1 MTTSAAA
8 LRSFGDASSAE
19 TAAPAPR
26 PHALLSLMGYV
37 RRHGRYASLT
47 VSFGALGFA
56 LSFVYPW
63 IIGTAVDLITARRTG
78 APPEG
83 ELWRLGALGVST
95 ALLHALVLYGRG
107 HYNVRLSEAVV
118 ADLRRELFARLQ
130 QLSVAFYARERT
142 GAIVSRIIHDVHE
155 ATAII
160 YAGVI
165 VACLDAAQLLVAF
178 LLLLGISWKLTLACI
193 GYFPLYGLVFGLM
206 NGRVRRASERVQ
218 MHFAR
223 LTGDVFEQL
232 AGQALV
238 KICTAEER
246 EARRFDATL
255 AEQHRLVVEQSHLGH
270 LVSAYGEVLVDLG
283 TTTVV
288 GYGAWLALQG
298 ELSAGLLIRFLGYVV
313 ILYGPVRRFAEL
325 NIGYQSSLSAIR
337 RVLDVLAIRPA
348 VLDPPHARRE
358 PPRGGSVSFEDV
370 SFSYGEQGADGQLNQ
385 ERLAGD
391 EGMPPRTGMRGE
403 RVLDHVSFE
412 AKAGERVA
420 IVGASGAGK
429 TTLLSLVPRL
439 HDATSGR
446 VRVDGTDVRDY
457 CLTTLRASIAL
468 VQQDTFLFTGT
479 IRDNIAYGRPEA
491 SDEEVEAAARAAH
504 ADEFIRRFPDG
515 YATLLGERGVDLS
528 GGQRQR
534 ISIARAL
541 LKNPRILI
549 LDEATSSLDAE
560 SERTVQAALENVM
573 RGRTSF
579 IIAHRLSTIR
589 NADRIAVLAQGKLVE
604 LGAHDELMARAGAY
618 ARLVANQLR

>member
-1 MTTSAAA
+1 MTSSAAA
-8 LRSFGDASSAE
+8 LRPLDEAINAD
-19 TAAPAPR
+19 TAPPR
-26 PHALLSLMGYV
+26 LERHPLLTLFGYV
-37 RRHGRYASLT
+37 RGHGRHASLT
-47 VSFGALGFA
+47 LGFGVLGFA

-63 IIGTAVDLITARRTG
+63 IIGTVVDVVTRPQMMAQPTK
-78 APPEG
+78 
-83 ELWRLGALGVST
+83 ELWHLSALGAGT

-118 ADLRRELFARLQ
+118 TDLRRDLFAQLQ
-130 QLSVAFYARERT
+130 RLSVGFYARERT
-142 GAIVSRIIHDVHE
+142 GTILSRIIHDVHE

-160 YAGVI
+160 YGGVI
-165 VACLDAAQLLVAF
+165 VAFLDAAQLLVAF
-178 LLLLGISWKLTLACI
+178 ALLLGISWKLTLACI

-206 NGRVRRASERVQ
+206 NDRVRRASERMQ
-218 MHFAR
+218 THFAE
-223 LTGDVFEQL
+223 LTGNVSEQL

-246 EARRFDATL
+246 EARRFDGTL
-255 AEQHRLVVEQSHLGH
+255 NEQHRLVVEQSHLGH
-270 LVSAYGEVLVDLG
+270 LVGAYGELLVNLG

-298 ELSAGLLIRFLGYVV
+298 ELSAGRLMEFLGYVV

-337 RVLDVLAIRPA
+337 RVLAVLAIRPA
-348 VLDPPHARRE
+348 VLSPPRARKE
-358 PPRGGSVSFEDV
+358 PPPLGAVAFENV
-370 SFSYGEQGADGQLNQ
+370 GFSYGDENGEAYASL
-385 ERLAGD
+385 ERSPSGTPTERCRSA
-391 EGMPPRTGMRGE
+391 RGE
-403 RVLDHVSFE
+403 RVLSHISLV
-412 AKAGERVA
+412 AQPGERVA

-439 HDATSGR
+439 HDVSTGR
-446 VRVDGTDVRDY
+446 ICIDGVDVRDY
-457 CLTTLRASIAL
+457 CLTTLRACIGV
-468 VQQDTFLFTGT
+468 VQQDSFVFTGT

-491 SDEEVEAAARAAH
+491 SDEQIQEAARAAH
-504 ADEFIRRFPDG
+504 ADEFIRSFPDG
-515 YATLLGERGVDLS
+515 YATRLGERGVDLS

-560 SERTVQAALENVM
+560 SEHAVQAALENVM
-573 RGRTSF
+573 RGRTSL

-589 NADRIAVLAQGKLVE
+589 NADRIAVLARGNLVE
-604 LGAHDELMARAGAY
+604 LGTHDELMAADGAY
-618 ARLVANQLR
+618 ARLVAKQLR